1 MADVTKTAE
10 THGVVDARTAMYAQ
24 QNTGL
29 VAGEDIGAGHAVR
42 IGTGWKVY
50 KAKAG
55 DTRFDGI
62 APKDARA
69 GQPITIFGIG
79 TRFHATEGAL
89 APLPGLYF
97 LSATAGL
104 FSDTATGSGR
114 PVARAVS
121 THDLEITRVGGD
133 L

>member
-1 MADVTKTAE
+1 MADVTKTTA
-10 THGVVDARTAMYAQ
+10 THGVVDARTTMYAQ

-29 VAGEDIGAGHAVR
+29 VAGEDLEAGHAVR
-42 IGTGWKVY
+42 IGTGFKIY

-55 DTRFDGI
+55 DARFDGI
-62 APKDARA
+62 APKSAKA
-69 GQPITIFGIG
+69 GQPVTIFGIG
-79 TRFHATEGAL
+79 TRFHATEADL
-89 APLPGLYF
+89 TPALYF

-104 FSDTATGSGR
+104 FSDTGTGK

-121 THDLEITRVGGD
+121 KHDLEIIRVGGE

>member
-1 MADVTKTAE
+1 MADVTKTTE

-29 VAGEDIGAGHAVR
+29 VAAEDIGAGMAVR
-42 IGTGWKVY
+42 IGTGFKVF

-55 DTRFDGI
+55 DARFDGI
-62 APKDARA
+62 APKNAKA

-79 TRFHATEGAL
+79 TRFHATEGTLTPA
-89 APLPGLYF
+89 LYF

-104 FSDTATGSGR
+104 FSDTATGAGK

-121 THDLEITRVGGD
+121 VHDLEVIRVGGD